1 MMPFGNLTL
10 RRNAPQKRI
19 IKNNHRIS
27 NDKRAENDNIII
39 FFRRAM
45 RAMPGILKGVTPLS
59 RGFGGQRPPSVP
71 HPNKQEEQSW
81 QNRL

>member
-1 MMPFGNLTL
+1 
-10 RRNAPQKRI
+10 
-19 IKNNHRIS
+19 
-27 NDKRAENDNIII
+27 
-39 FFRRAM
+39 M

>member
-1 MMPFGNLTL
+1 M
-10 RRNAPQKRI
+10 ARI
-19 IKNNHRIS
+19 ARQGKIKSNNRRIS
-27 NDKRAENDNIII
+27 NDNRAENDNIII

-45 RAMPGILKGVTPLS
+45 GAMPGILKGVTPLS